1 VVDRELQK
9 HDQMANCSK
18 AEDDQ
23 EKIRADLPG
32 KIPALAVN

>member
-9 HDQMANCSK
+9 YYQMTNRRK

-23 EKIRADLPG
+23 EKVRADLPG